1 MKKYSKVDIVF
12 VDMDNTIAE
21 NRTCQNVRY
30 YKGLYEEKRP
40 IKVVIKA
47 IEALYM
53 STGIPVV
60 IISKAVGGRKGAE
73 EKLRWVEKNLR
84 LRKGSECIFLT
95 EKEPSIKKARII
107 REYCNKHK
115 IKLSNTLII
124 DDNKKTLQAC
134 EKIGIQAKYPQQ
146 VICDYEAMSYNFHII

>member
-1 MKKYSKVDIVF
+1 MKRYSKVDIVF

-21 NRTCQNVRY
+21 NKTCQNVRY

-40 IKVVIKA
+40 IRVVIKA

-53 STGIPVV
+53 STGIPIV

-84 LRKGSECIFLT
+84 LREGSECIFLT

-107 REYCNKHK
+107 KEYCNKHK

>member
-1 MKKYSKVDIVF
+1 MKRYNKVDIVF

-21 NRTCQNVRY
+21 NKTCQNVRY

-47 IEALYM
+47 IEALYV
-53 STGIPVV
+53 SSGIPIV
-60 IISKAVGGRKGAE
+60 IISKAVGGRKGAI

-84 LRKGSECIFLT
+84 LRKGNECIFLT

-107 REYCNKHK
+107 KEYCKRHK
-115 IKLSNTLII
+115 IKLSNALII

-134 EKIGIQAKYPQQ
+134 EKIGIQTKYPQQ
-146 VICDYEAMSYNFHII
+146 VICDYEAIL

>member
-1 MKKYSKVDIVF
+1 MKRYNKVDIVF

-40 IKVVIKA
+40 IKIVIKA

-53 STGIPVV
+53 SSGIPIV
-60 IISKAVGGRKGAE
+60 IISKAVGGRKGAL

-84 LRKGSECIFLT
+84 LRKGNECIFLT

-107 REYCNKHK
+107 KEYCNNHK
-115 IKLSNTLII
+115 IKLSNALII

-134 EKIGIQAKYPQQ
+134 EKIGIQTKYPQQ
-146 VICDYEAMSYNFHII
+146 VICDYEAIL

>member
-1 MKKYSKVDIVF
+1 MKRYNKVDIVF

-47 IEALYM
+47 IETLYM
-53 STGIPVV
+53 SSGIPVV
-60 IISKAVGGRKGAE
+60 IISKAVGGRKGAV

-84 LRKGSECIFLT
+84 LRKGNECIFLT

-107 REYCNKHK
+107 KEYCNKHK
-115 IKLSNTLII
+115 IKLSNALII
-124 DDNKKTLQAC
+124 DDNKKILQAC
-134 EKIGIQAKYPQQ
+134 EKIGIQTKYPQQ
-146 VICDYEAMSYNFHII
+146 VICDYEAIL